1 MKRIIGLIFAIICI
15 SSSCFAAGA
24 QKDIGV
30 VLIGSSEYK
39 EDHMISVMVEIMT
52 TENPSGVVMHVG
64 ADEQSKYQEFWFT
77 KGKLD
82 ADNPTPQNF
91 LEYVNY
97 TGYDK
102 VLFLVVKD
110 PVVDTKKEGLFGT
123 VESKRVSVEIK
134 GYLVGHEKLIGSY
147 TSVNEDDSRQSELR
161 ARRGALKKSIKYI
174 HEKSKNDYIL

>member
-1 MKRIIGLIFAIICI
+1 MKKVIGLIIVLICM
-15 SSSCFAAGA
+15 SSSCLAFAGG
-24 QKDIGV
+24 KDIGV

-39 EDHMISVMVEIMT
+39 EDHMISVMVDIMKA
-52 TENPSGVVMHVG
+52 ENPSGVVMHVG

-82 ADNPTPQNF
+82 ADSPTPQNF

-110 PVVDTKKEGLFGT
+110 PVIDTKKEGLFGT

-147 TSVNEDDSRQSELR
+147 TSVNEDDSKVSELR
-161 ARRGALKKSIKYI
+161 ARRGSLKKSIKYI
-174 HEKSKNDYIL
+174 HEKSKNDYTL

>member
-1 MKRIIGLIFAIICI
+1 M
-15 SSSCFAAGA
+15 
-24 QKDIGV
+24 
-30 VLIGSSEYK
+30 
-39 EDHMISVMVEIMT
+39 
-52 TENPSGVVMHVG
+52 
-64 ADEQSKYQEFWFT
+64 
-77 KGKLD
+77 D

-97 TGYDK
+97 TGYGK